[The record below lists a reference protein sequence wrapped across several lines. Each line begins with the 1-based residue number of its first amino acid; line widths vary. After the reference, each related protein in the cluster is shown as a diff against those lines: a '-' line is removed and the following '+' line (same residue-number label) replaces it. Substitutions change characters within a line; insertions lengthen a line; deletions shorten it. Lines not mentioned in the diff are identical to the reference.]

1 MRQAG
6 GGGGRRWRVTVISRS
21 PPIASPPADGTGRG
35 RQRSEDRGGGQEGGW
50 EKRIARTVKGPLE
63 IGRDALYLRPVMAA
77 ARLLGRLCAARAWGT
92 AWAGGWRSPGSA
104 VRCER
109 EGVEGV
115 DDRGKKRRSRL
126 FMEFRLSKARGEG
139 VKGTASEPRSPS
151 FRVRRTAPSVCSSGR
166 RLVGTRRESGADIWL
181 LF

>member
-1 MRQAG
+1 M
-6 GGGGRRWRVTVISRS
+6 
-21 PPIASPPADGTGRG
+21 
-35 RQRSEDRGGGQEGGW
+35 
-50 EKRIARTVKGPLE
+50 RIARTVKGPLE

-77 ARLLGRLCAARAWGT
+77 ARLLGRLCGARAWGT

-109 EGVEGV
+109 GGVEGV

-139 VKGTASEPRSPS
+139 VKGTASQQRSPS
-151 FRVRRTAPSVCSSGR
+151 FRVRRTAPSWRGSCCLFVRSPLSGH
-166 RLVGTRRESGADIWL
+166 SP
-181 LF
+181 